1 MLYII
6 LLNRRKTINLFT
18 LKCEQDQPE
27 LCEIHYRPSLVF
39 LQVALKKSVIIIRIS
54 QLRLRQTITKI

>member
-27 LCEIHYRPSLVF
+27 LCEIYYRPSLVF
-39 LQVALKKSVIIIRIS
+39 LEVALKKICYYNKDFTATSK
-54 QLRLRQTITKI
+54 TNYN

>member
-6 LLNRRKTINLFT
+6 LLNRRKTINLST

-27 LCEIHYRPSLVF
+27 LCEIYYRPSLVF